1 MQLCSQKFRGVKE
14 SKESEMIIRCLDGGG
29 GLGSG
34 AIERDRKY
42 NRGDRWRGGQD
53 LRFGNGQSVGL
64 FRQRQMWDSSVYV
77 DAVGSSE
84 HVLRVNVL
92 TKGQKS

>member
-14 SKESEMIIRCLDGGG
+14 SKESEMIIRCLGGGG

-64 FRQRQMWDSSVYV
+64 FRQSRCGTHLSMLMQW
-77 DAVGSSE
+77 E
-84 HVLRVNVL
+84 VL
-92 TKGQKS
+92 SM

>member
-1 MQLCSQKFRGVKE
+1 MKK

-42 NRGDRWRGGQD
+42 NRGDMWRGGQD
-53 LRFGNGQSVGL
+53 LRFGNGQSAGL
-64 FRQRQMWDSSVYV
+64 FRQRQMWDSSVFV

-84 HVLRVNVL
+84 HVL
-92 TKGQKS
+92 